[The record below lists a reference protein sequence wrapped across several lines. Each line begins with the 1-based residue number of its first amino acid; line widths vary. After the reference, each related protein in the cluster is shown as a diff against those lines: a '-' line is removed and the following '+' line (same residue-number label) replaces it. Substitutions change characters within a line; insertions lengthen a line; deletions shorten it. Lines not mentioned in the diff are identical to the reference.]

1 MSNFRKH
8 LKTTKLFCLRA
19 IVNIADAL
27 SLTKKY
33 LSGSPGNCLI
43 ISATGIGDTI
53 WGTPAIREFRKQYP
67 EVNLCALTKRG
78 GKEILSNN
86 PNINRIYLF
95 KKGILYYFALLR
107 DIRKACF
114 DTVIIFHAT
123 DRIVWLLAYLTGA
136 GKIIGSDR
144 ERHHK
149 GMDFLMTSP
158 VHIEPGTH
166 AIYLRLLLMREFH
179 INGGSTTTEYFVSD
193 QERSAILKKIGKEK
207 ILVGFQPGSARLFQR
222 WPEDNFAKLGK
233 LLKERYTE
241 IEIIVTGSSKERK
254 LVDSIAGRIS
264 GISLA
269 GLSIRDTAA
278 WMERCS
284 LFISNDTGPMHISVA
299 LGTPTIALCAATGTE
314 SCEPYKELPTFASIE
329 KQKPCDKC
337 ESKSCEDPVCME
349 QITPKEVFEK
359 ACEMLSVNAA

>member
-1 MSNFRKH
+1 MSNFRQH
-8 LKTTKLFCLRA
+8 LKRTKLFCLRA

-33 LSGSPGNCLI
+33 SSGSPRNCLV
-43 ISATGIGDTI
+43 ISATGVGDTL
-53 WGTPAIREFRKQYP
+53 WGTPAIRAFKKQYP
-67 EVNLCALTKRG
+67 KVNLYALTKKG
-78 GKEILSNN
+78 GREILSNN
-86 PNINRIYLF
+86 PHIHAIYLF
-95 KKGILYYFALLR
+95 KKGMVNYFSLLR
-107 DIRKACF
+107 DVRRACF
-114 DTVIIFHAT
+114 DTVIIFHAS
-123 DRIVWLLAYLTGA
+123 DRIVWLLAYLSGA

-166 AIYLRLLLMREFH
+166 AIYARLLLMRELH
-179 INGGSTTTEYFVSD
+179 VHGGSTAMEYFVSD
-193 QERSAILKKIGKEK
+193 KERGAVLNKINKEK
-207 ILVGFQPGSARLFQR
+207 IFIGFQPGSARLFQR
-222 WPEDNFAKLGK
+222 WPEDKFAALGK
-233 LLKERYTE
+233 LLKETYTE
-241 IEIIVTGSSKERK
+241 IEIIVTGSNKERK
-254 LVDSIAGRIS
+254 LVESIAGRVN

-269 GLSIRDTAA
+269 GLSIRDTAV

-314 SCEPYKELPTFASIE
+314 SCEPYKELLTFASIE

-349 QITPKEVFEK
+349 QVTPEEVLEK
-359 ACEMLSVNAA
+359 ACEMLSVHAA